1 MSLHELKAKM
11 LELIETD
18 TEFRYAIAGKLGM
31 LEILKRLDKIEEEIK
46 LLRESQNKTWEEI
59 HKIWGEINKTWSE
72 IKQLHEEQKR
82 LSEEQ
87 RKLRA
92 TLETLSKALG
102 ATFEHYAIGFVKLML
117 EDLGY
122 PQAQVDRKTLYY
134 NSKIYEINIFCEDPL
149 IVGEAAIYLGSIEEA
164 DKELHKLIEKI
175 EIAKKVYGKKPM
187 IKILAIANAPSNVIN
202 HLKRK
207 ALEKGIKLAY
217 GRELEILI

>member
-59 HKIWGEINKTWSE
+59 HKTWSE

-92 TLETLSKALG
+92 TIETLGKALG

-117 EDLGY
+117 EDLGH

-134 NSKIYEINIFCEDPL
+134 NGKIYEINIFCEQPL
-149 IVGEAAIYLGSIEEA
+149 IVGEATIYLGSIEEA
-164 DKELHKLIEKI
+164 DKELHKLIERI
-175 EIAKKVYGKKPM
+175 EIAKKVYGKEPM

>member
-59 HKIWGEINKTWSE
+59 HKIWSE
-72 IKQLHEEQKR
+72 IKQLREEQKR

-92 TLETLSKALG
+92 TLENLGKALG